1 MSNNSGTSW
10 LARAVTLGIVVSSL
24 AACADVGYPRTA
36 SNGPQF
42 GGSVDVVGAGGPQD
56 DLARQI
62 YHPGS
67 GTDW

>member
-1 MSNNSGTSW
+1 MSSNSSITR
-10 LARAVTLGIVVSSL
+10 LARIAAIGLMSLSL
-24 AACADVGYPRTA
+24 AACADAGRPRSA
-36 SNGPQF
+36 ANGPSS
-42 GGSVDVVGAGGPQD
+42 GSSVDVIGAGGPQD

>member
-1 MSNNSGTSW
+1 MSSNFRRTR
-10 LARAVTLGIVVSSL
+10 LARAAAIGLMTLSM
-24 AACADVGYPRTA
+24 AACADVSNPRSA
-36 SNGPQF
+36 ANGPAS
-42 GGSVDVVGAGGPQD
+42 GNSVDVVGGGGPQD